1 MVDRSAMTLKLMTY
15 EPTGAP
21 VAAATLGLPEQ
32 AGGERNW
39 DYRFTWIRDGSLSM
53 HALANLGYLDE
64 AAKFAVWIRDRV
76 TEARAATAPAR

>member
-1 MVDRSAMTLKLMTY
+1 MVDRSVMSLKLLTY
-15 EPTGAP
+15 EPSGAP

-32 AGGERNW
+32 TGGERNW

-64 AAKFAVWIRDRV
+64 AAKFAG
-76 TEARAATAPAR
+76 